1 MNDLWFHI
9 PTPGDHYSSVYGSA
23 VITIVYAFS
32 RVHAAHGGQTRII
45 VAPGTLQDRAQG
57 AEDAGHTVEAPFGA
71 PITRRQKTLD
81 IALGAVGGERIFAAR
96 HYAAALEA
104 IPHGFDGPIFVHNNP
119 GALPLFKRVRPRAIV
134 CLWLHN
140 EVWRTYNRAE
150 VRRVLSGLDRVLCVS
165 QFIADELLARVGHAP
180 ALRDKV
186 RVVRSGVDLQRFH
199 PAPNWAENAAP
210 RISYIGRVVPQKG
223 LHLLLQAAQQL
234 QSRGLE
240 FQIRIIGS
248 RQFDPRDALSSYQK
262 RLLELAQPLGERIEF
277 VPAVDRLQVV
287 KEYQQTDIF
296 CAPSTWKEP
305 LALTI
310 FESLACGLPTVTTR
324 RGGLPEI
331 GGDAALYFDPDKP
344 GSLADVLAPLI
355 QSAPLRADWS
365 RKARARAET
374 LSWEN
379 QYQGLLDAIA

>member
-32 RVHAAHGGQTRII
+32 RVHAARGGQTRIV
-45 VAPGTLQDRAQG
+45 VAPDTLQDRAHG
-57 AEDAGHTVEAPFGA
+57 AEDAGQTIEAPFGA
-71 PITRRQKTLD
+71 PLSRRQKILD
-81 IALGAVGGERIFAAR
+81 IGLGVLGGERIFAAR

-104 IPHGFDGPIFVHNNP
+104 IPRSFDGPIFVHNNP
-119 GALPLFKRVRPRAIV
+119 GALPLFKRARPTATV

-150 VRRVLSGLDRVLCVS
+150 VRRVLGGLDRVLCVS
-165 QFIADELLARVGHAP
+165 QWIAAELLARVGDAP
-180 ALRDKV
+180 ALREKV

-199 PAPNWAENAAP
+199 PAPNRAENAVP

-223 LHLLLQAAQQL
+223 LHLLLQAAQQM

-248 RQFDPRDALSSYQK
+248 RQFDPRDALSPYQK
-262 RLLELAQPLGERIEF
+262 KLLELAQPLGARIEF
-277 VPAVDRLQVV
+277 VPAVDRMQVV
-287 KEYQQTDIF
+287 REYQQTDIF
-296 CAPSTWKEP
+296 CAPSTWNEP

-310 FESLACGLPTVTTR
+310 FEALACGLPTVTTR

-344 GSLADVLAPLI
+344 DSLADTLAPLI
-355 QSAPLRADWS
+355 QSAQLRAEWS
-365 RKARARAET
+365 RNARARAKS